1 VRLFGFSESTLADE
15 LGFVGFFGGVWN
27 MSWAGSRE
35 GERMLPAPPRP
46 EKKARYVR
54 KTEGVRPDEGKEAE
68 RKQGKTKA
76 YQSG

>member
-1 VRLFGFSESTLADE
+1 
-15 LGFVGFFGGVWN
+15 
-27 MSWAGSRE
+27 
-35 GERMLPAPPRP
+35 MLPAPPRP